1 MKNSRN
7 IFISALSAISFF
19 TIAWASNAE
28 ISPAE
33 YLYALE
39 AGGDALLNYPISLDD
54 TIPKEKDET
63 LPFPFSDK
71 SWDPFPS
78 SGSGGGMY
86 LKDPS
91 NIQNEFSYDSETG
104 NYNYDQKMGE
114 LNYRSPVYMTFDEY
128 VNYKMDKSTK
138 DYWRQKIDAETIDKE
153 NPIIPKIH
161 VGGETFDRIFG
172 GNTVDIKPQG
182 TAELIFG
189 VMSNKIDNPAIPERN
204 RRQTAFDF
212 DQKIQLNVVGNIGE
226 KLKLTTSYNT
236 EATFDFE
243 NQMKLEYT
251 GYEDEIIKKI
261 EAGNVNLPLT
271 GSLITGSQSLFG
283 IKTQL
288 QFGRLTVTSVFSQQR
303 GKKQE
308 VETSG
313 GAQTSY
319 FDISADNYEY
329 NKHFFLSN
337 YFRENYDRA
346 MATMPIISSSVNI
359 TKVEVWITNTNIS
372 STTNIRNVVGFMD
385 LGEPD
390 FYDQTGYVQP
400 QPGRYPDNKANTLYG
415 KVSALAPIR
424 NFLQANSY
432 LSGSTQLEFAID
444 YDVAQGA
451 RLLTPAE
458 YTFHPQLGF
467 ISLNQTLNPDQVLS
481 VAYQY
486 TVGGSNEVYQVG
498 EFSTDGITGEK
509 ALILKLLKSTNLNT
523 QIPLWDLM
531 MKNIYSIGAYSIN
544 KDGFKLDVVYNSIE
558 QGINIPYLPEGVIR
572 GKPLIQVLGF
582 DRLNVQEDASP
593 DGVFDFLPG
602 RTINPQNG
610 RIYFPV
616 IEPFGSHLREKITG
630 GDPNLQTVAN
640 KYVFEP
646 LYDTTKI
653 AAQQRPDLN
662 RFRIKGSYQSTSSS
676 EISLN
681 AMNVPEGSVVVTAG
695 GAALVEGTDYT
706 VDYTLGRVKIINA
719 SLLESN
725 TPIKVSLESNQLFAI
740 QSKSLFGTH
749 FDYKINND
757 FSIGG
762 TIMNLTERPLTQKVN
777 FGDEP
782 MSNTI
787 WGLDANYRTDAPF
800 LTKLVDKLPFLSTK
814 EMSTITFQGE
824 FAHLIPGNSK
834 AIGKE
839 GVSYIDDFEGSQ
851 SVIDIR
857 SSFAWSLASA
867 PQKQPNFPEA
877 DLINNLQYGY
887 NRSKLAW
894 YTIDPL
900 FWRNNNLTPGHI
912 KGAAMQ
918 SNHYMREILETEIFP
933 NRNPQAGQVM
943 NMPVLDLAL
952 YPREKGPYNYD
963 VESSTYSAG
972 VDQNGLLNNPAS
984 RWAGIMRKIDQND
997 FETANI
1003 EYIQFWIMD
1012 PFHHDN
1018 GVDQPGQTMHSGGD
1032 LYFNLGNISEDILRD
1047 DRKSFEHGLP
1057 TSANITNVDTTSWG
1071 RVPTLQSL
1079 VNAFDTKEE
1088 ARPFQDIGFDGLN
1101 DEDEKTFFDNYL
1113 AKIANIYGVNSAAY
1127 QKALKDPS
1135 NDNFK
1140 YFRGVDQDT
1149 QEKSILE
1156 RYKEFN
1162 GPEGNSA
1169 TSLNNTEA
1177 FPTAATTLPNIEDI
1191 NRDNTLSTN
1200 ESYYQYKVSLRPQDM
1215 VVGQNFITDKVTGT
1229 GKTPDGE
1236 NIDVDWYQFKI
1247 PVRTPEKVIGGI
1259 QDFTSIRFIRMFLTG
1274 FSDSII
1280 CRFGRLELVRGEWRK
1295 YLYDLR
1301 SPGEYIADDGF
1312 SSTLFDVGA
1321 VNIEENGVK
1330 VPVNYIL
1337 PPGIDRVIDPGNPQL
1352 RRLNEQSMVLKVC
1365 GLEDGDAK
1373 AAYRNTNFDVRSYK
1387 KLKMFV
1393 HAEAL
1398 NDEILNDGD
1407 LRLFVRLGRDYNE
1420 NYYEYE
1426 IPLVVTPPGEY
1437 SNVMDHPDRS
1447 IVWPLLNEIDLPFD
1461 SLTTLKMDRNY
1472 DNAPFNIPY
1481 TRKNGEHFIT
1491 VVGNPQLSEISSI
1504 MIGVRN
1510 PKKEGTAGNDD
1521 GFSKC
1526 AEIWVNE
1533 LRLSDFDKRNGWAT
1547 TGRVAAKLAD
1557 FGDVTVVGNM
1567 STPGFGSI
1575 EKKINERQRA
1585 DIRSYDLSG
1594 NFRMGMLLPE
1604 NFNLSIP
1611 MFLGYSEGFINPQF
1625 HPNDPDIEF
1634 KDLMDLYQNSP
1645 SDRDSIKESVQDY
1658 TRRRSINF
1666 ANVKKEK
1673 GKGASKSRIYD
1684 VENLSFTYSFNEIF
1698 KRDINTE
1705 YNVTKLYRGAVMYNF
1720 ATSPK
1725 NIRPFAKSKALN
1737 KYKYAKLLADFNFN
1751 TMPSRISFSTSLD
1764 RMFNEVQIRNNS
1776 EFADFT
1782 MPPTFNKNFT
1792 MTRMYEVRHDITKSL
1807 KFDFMATNNAR
1818 IMEPDGRIDT
1828 QEKKDSLNQS
1838 LKELGTNV
1846 LYSHSM
1852 NLNYTWPINKF
1863 PLTDWVT
1870 LTTRIGGTYDWM
1882 RAPFAA
1888 DHLGNTVKNSRS
1900 EQWNGQMNFLTLY
1913 NKVPYLK
1920 KVNQKYSGKG
1930 GARQAPKPP
1939 PPKPA
1944 PGDSLKKKEKEKDPN
1959 KFNIFEQ
1966 SARVLMSVK
1975 NASFTYTDNA
1985 GTLLPGYS
1993 KPSSILGMNNFNEPG
2008 WDFITGHQD
2017 PDFAMRAVN
2026 GGWLMQDTLLM
2037 TPFTTTNS
2045 KNFNAR
2051 TNLEPL
2057 KNLRIELNVTRNV
2070 AKSNSEFIRWNPDRW
2085 NPDIGDFGDFDRES
2099 RMETGNFS
2107 MSYISLNTAFIGDL
2121 DDNSSPV
2128 FQQFLDNRMAISEK
2142 LAKEREIATEGV
2154 FQAVLGQDGFY
2165 EGYGATSQDV
2175 LIPAFMAAYSGGDAN
2190 SISTNIMPK
2199 IPKPNWR
2206 ITYDGLSKLD
2216 LFKKY
2221 FKSFTVSHAYRS
2233 SYNIGSYTTN
2243 LNFEENGGQGYTNNL
2258 DINSN
2263 YIPEFQIAQISITE
2277 QFSPLINM
2285 DMTWHNSLI
2294 TRVELKR
2301 DRNLAFNFADNRLQE
2316 SKGNEIIVGAGYR
2329 FKNVPF
2335 PFRIGPTK
2343 AKVKSDLNCR
2353 ADISVR
2359 ENRIMMRSVADNLH
2373 QPTGG
2378 QTIVSL
2384 KIAADYVLNSRVNL
2398 RLFYDKIL
2406 TSPVITT
2413 SFPSSNT
2420 NAGISLRFTLS

>member
-7 IFISALSAISFF
+7 IIISALSAISFF
-19 TIAWASNAE
+19 TIAWVSNAE

-39 AGGDALLNYPISLDD
+39 AGDEKTEGQSILTLDD
-54 TIPKEKDET
+54 TIPNTKESEP
-63 LPFPFSDK
+63 LPFPFNDQ

-78 SGSGGGMY
+78 SGSNGSMY

-91 NIQNEFSYDSETG
+91 NIQSEFSYDVETG
-104 NYNYDQKMGE
+104 NYNYEQKLGDR
-114 LNYRSPVYMTFDEY
+114 NYRSPVYMTFDEY

-161 VGGETFDRIFG
+161 VGGEAFDRIFG
-172 GNTVDIKPQG
+172 GNIVDIKPQG

-189 VMSNKIDNPAIPERN
+189 VMSNRIDNPAIPERN

-212 DQKIQLNVVGNIGE
+212 NQKIQLNVVGNIGE

-329 NKHFFLSN
+329 NKHFFLAN
-337 YFRENYDRA
+337 YFRENYDNS
-346 MATMPIISSSVNI
+346 MATMPIISSTVNI

-385 LGEPD
+385 LGEPN
-390 FYDQTGYVQP
+390 FYHQSGYITQNS
-400 QPGRYPDNKANTLYG
+400 GTYPDNKVNSLYD
-415 KVSALAPIR
+415 KVSNLEPVR

-432 LSGSTQLEFAID
+432 LNNQTQLEFAID

-481 VAYQY
+481 VAFQY
-486 TVGGSNEVYQVG
+486 TVGGSPDIYQVG
-498 EFSTDGITGEK
+498 EFSTDGINGEK
-509 ALILKLLKSTNLNT
+509 ALVLKLLKSTNLNT

-531 MKNIYSIGAYSIN
+531 MKNIYSIGAYSVN
-544 KDGFKLDVVYNSIE
+544 KEGFKLDVVYNSIE
-558 QGINIPYLPEGVIR
+558 QGINIPYLPEGAYR
-572 GKPLIQVLGF
+572 GRPLIQVLGL
-582 DRLNVQEDASP
+582 DRLNAQEDASS

-616 IEPFGSHLREKITG
+616 IEPFGSHLRKQITG
-630 GDPNLQTVAN
+630 GDDNLQTVAN

-681 AMNVPEGSVVVTAG
+681 AMNVPQGSVVVTAG
-695 GAALVEGTDYT
+695 GATLVEGSDYT

-749 FDYKINND
+749 LDYKISND
-757 FSIGG
+757 FTVGA

-787 WGLDANYRTDAPF
+787 WGLDANYRTDAPI
-800 LTKLVDKLPFLSTK
+800 LTKLVDKLPFLATK

-839 GVSYIDDFEGSQ
+839 GVSYLDDFEGSQ

-857 SSFAWSLASA
+857 SSFAWSLAST
-867 PQKQPNFPEA
+867 PQKQTNLFPEA
-877 DLINNLQYGY
+877 NFVNDLRYGF
-887 NRSKLAW
+887 NRAKLAW

-900 FWRNNNLTPGHI
+900 FWRDNNLTPTHI
-912 KGAAMQ
+912 KGSEMQ

-933 NRNPQAGQVM
+933 NRVPPQGQVM

-952 YPREKGPYNYD
+952 YPNEKGPYNYD
-963 VESSTYSAG
+963 VQPSAYSAG
-972 VDQNGLLNNPAS
+972 IDQNGLLNDPAS

-1003 EYIQFWIMD
+1003 EYIQFWVMD
-1012 PFHHDN
+1012 PFHSDN
-1018 GVDQPGQTMHSGGD
+1018 GVATHSGGD

-1057 TSANITNVDTTSWG
+1057 TTASVTNVDTTAWG
-1071 RVPTLQSL
+1071 RVSSLQSL

-1088 ARPFQDIGFDGLN
+1088 ARPFQDIGYDGLS
-1101 DEDEKTFFDNYL
+1101 DEDEKTFFDNIYL
-1113 AKIANIYGVNSAAY
+1113 ANIASIYGVNSPAY
-1127 QKALKDPS
+1127 QKALQDPS
-1135 NDNFK
+1135 GDNFK
-1140 YFRGVDQDT
+1140 YFRGTAQDDDQRN
-1149 QEKSILE
+1149 ILE

-1162 GPEGNSA
+1162 GVEGNSK
-1169 TSLNNTEA
+1169 TSQNETEA
-1177 FPTAATTLPNIEDI
+1177 FPTASSPSPNIEDI

-1215 VVGQNFITDKVTGT
+1215 VVGQNYITDKVTGS
-1229 GKTPDGE
+1229 GKTKDGE
-1236 NIDVDWYQFKI
+1236 QIDVDWYQFKI
-1247 PVRTPEKVIGGI
+1247 PVRNPEKVIGGI
-1259 QDFTSIRFIRMFLTG
+1259 QDFTSIRFVRMFLTG
-1274 FSDSII
+1274 FTDSVI

-1301 SPGEYIADDGF
+1301 SPGEYLADDASG
-1312 SSTLFDVGA
+1312 STLFDVGA

-1330 VPVNYIL
+1330 TPVNYIL
-1337 PPGIDRVIDPGNPQL
+1337 PPGIDRVIDAANPQL
-1352 RRLNEQSMVLKVC
+1352 RRLNEQSMVLKAC
-1365 GLEDGDAK
+1365 DLEDGDAK

-1398 NDEILNDGD
+1398 NNQVLNDGD

-1426 IPLVVTPPGEY
+1426 IPLVVTPPGKYNGDSEA
-1437 SNVMDHPDRS
+1437 DR
-1447 IVWPLLNEIDLPFD
+1447 IKVWPLINEIDLPFEL
-1461 SLTTLKMDRNY
+1461 LTALKLDRN
-1472 DNAPFNIPY
+1472 AAQVPFNIPY
-1481 TRKNGEHFIT
+1481 TRKNGEHVLA

-1510 PKKEGTAGNDD
+1510 PKKEGTDDSDD
-1521 GFSKC
+1521 GFAKC
-1526 AEIWVNE
+1526 VEIWVNE

-1547 TGRVAAKLAD
+1547 TGRVSAKLAD
-1557 FGDVTVVGNM
+1557 FGDVTVAGNM

-1575 EKKINERQRA
+1575 EKKISERQRA

-1594 NFRMGMLLPE
+1594 NFRMGRLLPE

-1634 KDLMDLYQNSP
+1634 DDLLKIDDKSV
-1645 SDRDSIKESVQDY
+1645 RDSIKESVQDY

-1684 VENLSFTYSFNEIF
+1684 VENLSFTYSYNEIF

-1705 YNVTKLYRGAVMYNF
+1705 YNETKLYRGAVMYSF
-1720 ATSPK
+1720 STSPK
-1725 NIRPFAKSKALN
+1725 NIKPFSKSKLLN
-1737 KYKYAKLLADFNFN
+1737 KSKYAKLITDFNFN
-1751 TMPSRISFSTSLD
+1751 LMPSRLSFSTSLD

-1776 EFADFT
+1776 GFADYVI
-1782 MPPTFNKNFT
+1782 PPTFNKNFT

-1807 KFDFMATNNAR
+1807 KFDFTATNNAR
-1818 IMEPDGRIDT
+1818 IMEPDGKIDT
-1828 QEKKDSLNQS
+1828 QEKKDSINQS

-1846 LYSHSM
+1846 LYNHAM

-1863 PLTDWVT
+1863 PLTDWVN

-1888 DHLGNTVKNSRS
+1888 NELGNTIKNSRS
-1900 EQWNGQMNFLTLY
+1900 EQWNGQFNFLTLY

-1939 PPKPA
+1939 VPKPA
-1944 PGDSLKKKEKEKDPN
+1944 LPDSLKGKEKEKDPN
-1959 KFNIFEQ
+1959 KFNIYEQ
-1966 SARVLMSVK
+1966 SARVIMSVK
-1975 NASFTYTDNA
+1975 NASFTYTDNS
-1985 GTLLPGYS
+1985 GTILPGYS
-1993 KPSSILGMNNFNEPG
+1993 KPTTLLGMDNFNAPG
-2008 WDFITGHQD
+2008 WGFISGHQD
-2017 PDFAMRAVN
+2017 TSFAMRAVRE
-2026 GGWLMQDTLLM
+2026 GWLMEESLLM
-2037 TPFTTTNS
+2037 TPYATTNS

-2051 TNLEPL
+2051 TNIEPL
-2057 KNLRIELNVTRNV
+2057 KDLRLELNVTRNV
-2070 AKSNSEFIRWNPDRW
+2070 GKSNSEFIRWND
-2085 NPDIGDFGDFDRES
+2085 DLGEFVRES

-2107 MSYISLNTAFIGDL
+2107 MSYVSWNTSFIRDL
-2121 DDNSSPV
+2121 EDGSSPV
-2128 FQQFLDNRMAISEK
+2128 FQQFMDNRIAISNK
-2142 LAKEREIATEGV
+2142 LANEREAETGLPVGV
-2154 FQAVLGQDGFY
+2154 NQDGY
-2165 EGYGATSQDV
+2165 REGYGATSQDV
-2175 LIPAFMAAYSGGDAN
+2175 LIPAFLAAYSGTDAN
-2190 SISTNIMPK
+2190 SASTSLMPK

-2221 FKSFTVSHAYRS
+2221 FKSFTLSHAYRS
-2233 SYNIGSYTTN
+2233 SYNIGSYSTN
-2243 LNFEENGGQGYTNNL
+2243 MLFVENAGPGYTDKM
-2258 DINSN
+2258 DINDN
-2263 YIPEFQIAQISITE
+2263 YIPQFQIAQISITE

-2294 TRVELKR
+2294 TRIELKR
-2301 DRNLAFNFADNRLQE
+2301 DRNLAFNFTDNRLQE
-2316 SKGNEIIVGAGYR
+2316 SKGNEVIVGFGYR

-2335 PFRIGPTK
+2335 PFKIGPTK
-2343 AKVKSDLNCR
+2343 TKVQSDLNCR

-2359 ENRIMMRSVADNLH
+2359 DNRIMMRSIDDNLH

-2378 QTIVSL
+2378 QRIISIKL
-2384 KIAADYVLNSRVNL
+2384 AADYVLNSRVNL
-2398 RLFYDKIL
+2398 RLFFDKIL
-2406 TSPVITT
+2406 TSPVITN